1 MSSFQA
7 SFCFSEHHLFLLASA
22 LLSGI
27 TTGINYNFFSENYVA
42 FPIIYKE
49 KSSQI
54 KEKLVPIL
62 QNSVLKGLRVS
73 KMFYPMYIATCL
85 LLRSNPTSLI
95 MDCFNLHLFC
105 MLLIITTLL
114 FTVNSTML
122 TVFGIAACEPL
133 DLNLE
138 EVRNKWNIFEKK
150 IALGP
155 ILFQAVA
162 GLDKKGTTPL
172 QCLLSLQQLAHLTG
186 KLYFLSTIGCQCYCS
201 LSQAKRS
208 QLGLVFLC
216 LASLVVIH
224 TCGTRFE

>member
-1 MSSFQA
+1 MFYLNTFSSLDCCNTLSSFQA

-22 LLSGI
+22 LLAGI

-85 LLRSNPTSLI
+85 LLRSNSTSLI

-138 EVRNKWNIFEKK
+138 EVRIKSFENSPWDQFCSRQLLDWIRK
-150 IALGP
+150 GRHSSSVYC
-155 ILFQAVA
+155 LFSNW
-162 GLDKKGTTPL
+162 L
-172 QCLLSLQQLAHLTG
+172 
-186 KLYFLSTIGCQCYCS
+186 I
-201 LSQAKRS
+201 SQANYTFYLS
-208 QLGLVFLC
+208 
-216 LASLVVIH
+216 
-224 TCGTRFE
+224 